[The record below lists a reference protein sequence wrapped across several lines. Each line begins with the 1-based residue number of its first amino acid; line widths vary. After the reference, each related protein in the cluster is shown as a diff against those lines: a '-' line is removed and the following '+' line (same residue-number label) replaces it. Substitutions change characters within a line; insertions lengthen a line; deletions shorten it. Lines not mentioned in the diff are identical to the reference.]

1 MSPLR
6 SLQSPQQRAPTI
18 SPSRPCQADEHR
30 QRRAPRQRGRP
41 RHARSA
47 SLCTPPAPWPK
58 PSVLTRDPSD
68 SRGRLLANDGAQHA
82 AGRRREPR
90 WRRGW
95 RFGATLPYIG
105 DARRARRCPAS
116 REGVGVMSKTTRA
129 TLALDEAAV
138 LYTVQSYDYDPNAEQ
153 IGVQAAESLGVPAA
167 IVLKTLMAEVD
178 GKPVC
183 LLIPSDRGAS
193 MKKVASA
200 FAGKSA
206 QMMRPAEAERLTG
219 YHVGGISPFGQK
231 RRVPTA
237 LDASAIDKPRVFVN
251 GGQRGLQI
259 ELPPV

>member
-1 MSPLR
+1 
-6 SLQSPQQRAPTI
+6 
-18 SPSRPCQADEHR
+18 
-30 QRRAPRQRGRP
+30 
-41 RHARSA
+41 
-47 SLCTPPAPWPK
+47 
-58 PSVLTRDPSD
+58 
-68 SRGRLLANDGAQHA
+68 
-82 AGRRREPR
+82 
-90 WRRGW
+90 
-95 RFGATLPYIG
+95 
-105 DARRARRCPAS
+105 
-116 REGVGVMSKTTRA
+116 MSKTTRA
-129 TLALDEAAV
+129 TLALDKAAV

-183 LLIPSDRGAS
+183 LLIPSDREAS

-200 FAGKSA
+200 FGGKSA

-237 LDASAIDKPRVFVN
+237 LDASATDKPRVFVN

-259 ELPPV
+259 ELPPDDIVAVLQPIVVALTG